1 MSQQAYQELQRC
13 GQFSG
18 AFIVLVGIIL
28 MFAWHSAWFFIA
40 AYTLFWLLNH
50 VVIHHY
56 VGNYLLAEQLAQ
68 PRTKTL
74 IDPI

>member
-13 GQFSG
+13 GRFGG
-18 AFIVLVGIIL
+18 AFIVLAGIIL
-28 MFAWHSAWFFIA
+28 MFVQHSAWFFIG
-40 AYTLFWLLNH
+40 AYTLFWLINY

-56 VGNYLLAEQLAQ
+56 IGSYLVAEQLSQ
-68 PRTKTL
+68 PRSKTL